1 MDGQHRD
8 FSYEQAFSRNVG
20 WVTQAEQAQLKS
32 KRVAIAGLGGVGG
45 FHLQTLARLGI
56 GEFSIADFD
65 VFDIV
70 NFNRQAGAMMST
82 LGRRKIDVLA
92 EQTRDINPEVDLRL
106 FDQGVTADN
115 LDDFLRGADLYVDG
129 LDFFAFE
136 ARRATFAACAR
147 LGIPAVTAA
156 PLGMSTA
163 LLVFLPGAMTFEEY
177 FQLDGLPEL
186 EQAVHFLVGLAPA
199 AMHIEYLVDP
209 TRLDLANRR
218 GPSTPMACY
227 LCAGVA
233 ATEGLKIMLGR
244 GDVLAAPWAH
254 QFDAFSNRLKRTRRE
269 NGNSHPLQRRRIS
282 ALKKQVYEIARLQG
296 LIT

>member
-156 PLGMSTA
+156 PLGMSAA